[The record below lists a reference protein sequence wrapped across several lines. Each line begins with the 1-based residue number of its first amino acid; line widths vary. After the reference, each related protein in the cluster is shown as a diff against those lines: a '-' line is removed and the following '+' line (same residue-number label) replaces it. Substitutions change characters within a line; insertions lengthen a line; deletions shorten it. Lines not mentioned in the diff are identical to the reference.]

1 MSILVQ
7 CSLTLPLSQLD
18 CSFLKTVTLEPCLI
32 FRFVSHCATQA
43 RRERYAKAMQKHM
56 DVHIYGK
63 CSRGKVKYEC
73 SRENE
78 WDCYRMMEQV

>member
-1 MSILVQ
+1 
-7 CSLTLPLSQLD
+7 
-18 CSFLKTVTLEPCLI
+18 
-32 FRFVSHCATQA
+32 
-43 RRERYAKAMQKHM
+43 MQKYM

-78 WDCYRMMEQV
+78 WDCYKMMEQVRRFEYVRKSLPGNTN